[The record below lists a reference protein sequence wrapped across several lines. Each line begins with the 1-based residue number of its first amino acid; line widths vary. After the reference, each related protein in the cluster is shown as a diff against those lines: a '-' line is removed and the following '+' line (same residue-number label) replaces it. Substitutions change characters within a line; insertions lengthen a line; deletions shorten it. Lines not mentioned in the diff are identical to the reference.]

1 MPSQGHQDPGA
12 PAGGRPPRAPA
23 EVPFLNAS
31 QGEMADR
38 LLIRLQDLPLSAR
51 VRGCLTRL
59 GVERVGDLVRLPPE
73 VLIEQRNFGQTSLR
87 VLIRILAQL
96 GLVLGMTV
104 EGWPPPD
111 VIALSR
117 ERRDATGEAVRRIFI
132 PRDGGKLEDELW
144 QLAAPA
150 GSNRNMS
157 IVVRHLGWDG
167 RGGATLEAVGREHR
181 ISRQRALH
189 FVKRVRRQYQGVHV
203 VPPRLEGCLLAATPR
218 LAEKADAVEDR
229 LHRAGE
235 TDSRFRL
242 EGLLTAAE
250 TFKVPVPIEM
260 FLLGANRVV
269 ARKGTREYL
278 LSIIQRTRRVVG
290 RQGAVCLRCMPHP
303 LEGKHTNEDLSELLS
318 LDPRFEWLE
327 ESRSWFWFRP
337 AFAAVPRK
345 TQNRLVNR
353 IVKTLCVSGAM
364 QIPELWCKV
373 ARSAPKSEVTPPQS
387 AFLGICRRIP
397 WCTIRGVIVVLHEH
411 HAWQW

>member
-1 MPSQGHQDPGA
+1 MPSRPFQGPLA

-23 EVPFLNAS
+23 EAQPPNAS
-31 QGEMADR
+31 PGEITDR

-51 VRGCLTRL
+51 VRGCLARL

-87 VLIRILAQL
+87 VLIRILARL
-96 GLVLGMTV
+96 GLGLGMNV

-117 ERRDATGEAVRRIFI
+117 ERRDATGEAVRRLFI

-189 FVKRVRRQYQGVHV
+189 FVKRVRRQYQGMHV
-203 VPPRLEGCLLAATPR
+203 LPPRLEGCLLAATPR

-235 TDSRFRL
+235 TNSRFRL

-250 TFKVPVPIEM
+250 TFKVPLPIEM

-269 ARKGTREYL
+269 AKKGTREYL
-278 LSIIQRTRRVVG
+278 LSIIRRARRAVG
-290 RQGAVCLRCMPHP
+290 RQGAVCLRAMPP
-303 LEGKHTNEDLSELLS
+303 EGKHTTEDLCELLA

-327 ESRSWFWFRP
+327 ESKSWFWFCP

-345 TQNRLVNR
+345 TENRLVNK
-353 IVKTLCVSGAM
+353 IVKTLRVAGALHM
-364 QIPELWCKV
+364 SELWSEIT
-373 ARSAPKSEVTPPQS
+373 RSLPKSGVTPPEN
-387 AFLGICRRIP
+387 ALLGVCRRIP
-397 WCTIRGVIVVLHEH
+397 WCTIRGETVVIHEN
-411 HAWQW
+411 HAWEW

>member
-1 MPSQGHQDPGA
+1 MT
-12 PAGGRPPRAPA
+12 
-23 EVPFLNAS
+23 
-31 QGEMADR
+31 DR
-38 LLIRLQDLPLSAR
+38 LLIRLQDLPLPAR
-51 VRGCLTRL
+51 VRGCLARL

-73 VLIEQRNFGQTSLR
+73 ALIEQRNFGQTSLR
-87 VLIRILAQL
+87 VLTRILARL
-96 GLVLGMTV
+96 GLGLGMTV

-117 ERRDATGEAVRRIFI
+117 ERRDSTGEAVRRIFI

-235 TDSRFRL
+235 TNSRFRL

-260 FLLGANRVV
+260 FLLGTNRVV
-269 ARKGTREYL
+269 ARKGAREYL
-278 LSIIQRTRRVVG
+278 LSIIRRARRAAG
-290 RQGAVCLRCMPHP
+290 RQGAVCPRGIPHS
-303 LEGKHTNEDLSELLS
+303 LEGKHTTEDLRELLP

-327 ESRSWFWFRP
+327 ESESWFWFRP

-345 TQNRLVNR
+345 TENRLVNR
-353 IVKTLCVSGAM
+353 IVKTLSVEGAMHISELWIEVSRPSRESGAAP
-364 QIPELWCKV
+364 PE
-373 ARSAPKSEVTPPQS
+373 SAL
-387 AFLGICRRIP
+387 LGICRRIP
-397 WCTIRGVIVVLHEH
+397 WCTIRGETVVLHEQ
-411 HAWQW
+411 HAWEW

>member
-1 MPSQGHQDPGA
+1 
-12 PAGGRPPRAPA
+12 
-23 EVPFLNAS
+23 
-31 QGEMADR
+31 
-38 LLIRLQDLPLSAR
+38 
-51 VRGCLTRL
+51 
-59 GVERVGDLVRLPPE
+59 VERVGDLVRLPPE
-73 VLIEQRNFGQTSLR
+73 ALIEQRNFGQTSLR
-87 VLIRILAQL
+87 VLTRILARL
-96 GLVLGMTV
+96 GLGLGMTV

-117 ERRDATGEAVRRIFI
+117 ERRDSTGEAVRRIFI
-132 PRDGGKLEDELW
+132 PRDAGKLEDELW

-235 TDSRFRL
+235 TNSRFRL

-260 FLLGANRVV
+260 FLLGTNRVV
-269 ARKGTREYL
+269 ARKGAREYL
-278 LSIIQRTRRVVG
+278 LSIIRRARRAVG
-290 RQGAVCLRCMPHP
+290 RQGAVCLRGITHS
-303 LEGKHTNEDLSELLS
+303 LEGKHTTDDLCELLP

-327 ESRSWFWFRP
+327 ESESWFWFRP

-345 TQNRLVNR
+345 TPNRLVNR
-353 IVKTLCVSGAM
+353 IVKRLCVAGAM
-364 QIPELWCKV
+364 QISELW
-373 ARSAPKSEVTPPQS
+373 SEVSRSSRKSGVAPPES
-387 AFLGICRRIP
+387 ALLGICRRIP
-397 WCTIRGVIVVLHEH
+397 WCTIRGETVVLHEQ
-411 HAWQW
+411 HAWEW